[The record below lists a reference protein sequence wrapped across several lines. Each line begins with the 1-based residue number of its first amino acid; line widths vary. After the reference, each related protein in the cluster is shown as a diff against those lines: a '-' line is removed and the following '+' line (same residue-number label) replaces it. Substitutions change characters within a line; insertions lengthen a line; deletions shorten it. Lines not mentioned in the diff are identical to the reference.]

1 MSQLD
6 KAAALRYTTSYM
18 ESHTISLIILIS
30 CGNYLSNFN
39 VRTEHVD
46 FAPATCG
53 SATWM
58 TSSSALLSGRVNTGR
73 IGPDTRR

>member
-30 CGNYLSNFN
+30 CGNYLSNLN
-39 VRTEHVD
+39 VQVD
-46 FAPATCG
+46 FGRKGPIAMPIAI
-53 SATWM
+53 ANH
-58 TSSSALLSGRVNTGR
+58 SSDPQPPSSPSKSHSGHR
-73 IGPDTRR
+73 